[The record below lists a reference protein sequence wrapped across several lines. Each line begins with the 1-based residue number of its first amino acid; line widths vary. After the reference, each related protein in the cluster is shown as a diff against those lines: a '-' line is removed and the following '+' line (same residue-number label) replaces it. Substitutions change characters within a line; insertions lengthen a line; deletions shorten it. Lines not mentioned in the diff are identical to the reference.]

1 VVDELSGDRVLRSSE
16 SSGPTTLTA
25 AKGRTV
31 SEAQELRQV
40 IDDAIKRLDDLIE
53 SKRDRGAGESG
64 YAEQALA
71 RDPDGVEHR
80 KSGVTEPP
88 TPGRSD

>member
-1 VVDELSGDRVLRSSE
+1 V
-16 SSGPTTLTA
+16 T
-25 AKGRTV
+25 
-31 SEAQELRQV
+31 EAQELRQV
-40 IDDAIKRLDDLIE
+40 IDDAIKRLDDQIE

-80 KSGVTEPP
+80 KSGVADPLI
-88 TPGRSD
+88 PGCND